1 MALDESTNSTYVSV
15 ARSLS
20 HFVLH
25 PTDTRGRD
33 LEEGNGILQRSR
45 DEMNAMSS
53 LKAEGGVR
61 V

>member
-15 ARSLS
+15 VRSLS

-45 DEMNAMSS
+45 DEMKAMALS
-53 LKAEGGVR
+53 LIHI
-61 V
+61 